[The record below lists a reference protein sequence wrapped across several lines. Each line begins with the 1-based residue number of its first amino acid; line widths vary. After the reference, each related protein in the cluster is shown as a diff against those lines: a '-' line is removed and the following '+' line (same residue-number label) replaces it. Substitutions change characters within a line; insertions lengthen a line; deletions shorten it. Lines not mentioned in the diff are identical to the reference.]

1 MKFTTGNNIV
11 DQMGEIHISGNV
23 VPMTWL
29 KNILTEKGKPYL
41 LAIMILAD
49 LVYWYRPTEIRDEGT
64 GEVVGFKKKFK
75 ADLLQRSYKQFIDE
89 YGESRST
96 ITRALTRLEELGLIK
111 RVFKELKRENGTLSN
126 VMFIEIFPEVI
137 KMYTYSK
144 DGVVKFEKGVLSNL
158 ERGCYQERTEGAIK
172 SEKTNTYILNTN
184 TLNTINQSDRL
195 IANAS
200 KNEIMQAYEN
210 LIKDNIEYE
219 TLYKRANDNEKE
231 LLNEILLL
239 ITDIVSVDRATVRIN
254 GTNYPHEIVKSKF
267 LKLNAEHIQYVIAS
281 FNNNTTKI
289 NNIKSYI
296 LSMLYNA
303 ESTMNFNLTSQV
315 KHNLG
320 Y

>member
-111 RVFKELKRENGTLSN
+111 RVFKEIKRENGTLSN

-144 DGVVKFEKGVLSNL
+144 EGVVKFEKGVLSNL

-172 SEKTNTYILNTN
+172 FEKTNTYISNTN
-184 TLNTINQSDRL
+184 TSNTINPSDGL

-200 KNEIMQAYEN
+200 KNQIMQAYEN
-210 LIKDNIEYE
+210 LIKNNIEYE
-219 TLYKRANDNEKE
+219 TLYKRVNDNEKE

-239 ITDIVSVDRATVRIN
+239 ITDIVAVDRATVRIN

-296 LSMLYNA
+296 LSIIYNA

>member
-111 RVFKELKRENGTLSN
+111 RVFKEIKRENGTLSN

-144 DGVVKFEKGVLSNL
+144 
-158 ERGCYQERTEGAIK
+158 EGAIK
-172 SEKTNTYILNTN
+172 FEKTNTYISNTN
-184 TLNTINQSDRL
+184 TSNTINPSDGL

-200 KNEIMQAYEN
+200 KNQIMQAYEN
-210 LIKDNIEYE
+210 LIKNNIEYE
-219 TLYKRANDNEKE
+219 TLYKRVNDNEKE

-239 ITDIVSVDRATVRIN
+239 ITDIVAVDRATVRIN